1 MLRLCVRLRGCA
13 SQAAAGRRLLLG
25 GGCCWA
31 AAAAGRR
38 LLLGGGGRG
47 PVAAAPGAMAAGAY
61 KVGDLGRL
69 LAGGAPAKPAP
80 REDAQAGPGE
90 AAAPR
95 GGKRRKVDAAQ
106 GARGGARA
114 GTESSSEDELSAA
127 APRARRAA
135 ATAKAAES
143 PASDSDSGSAPGSD
157 GAQDL
162 FVSDMN
168 EAPLSAAPGKKRPRA
183 EAEARASQPAV
194 GAGGKAARRALSEV
208 EKAAEVD
215 KLSRTLFVG
224 NVPLAGAANLS
235 KLSAAVKRA
244 FAVYGAVES
253 VRLRSVPVKS
263 SPVPSDAD
271 FRVMRRVS
279 AFHNNVDTEA
289 SGSCNAYV
297 VYTEDA
303 GVAAALA
310 AHKARPLEMHG
321 HHLRCDTAGA
331 GRATRDKVERDKNLF
346 DRRSSVFVGNLPFA
360 AGEESLRELFESK
373 GLAVANVRIVR
384 DRATNQGKGFGYVLF
399 ASAESVPQ
407 ALKVSGETFLKRE
420 IRVTHCEMSARDKV
434 AKNPQQQQQQQQQQ
448 QAPRQR
454 AQGRNGG
461 DKAIDAAA
469 ARDPAEFQGAAASF
483 SSVAAAR
490 KRMRKVANR
499 GGIKGAGA
507 RKPKKDMP
515 LHEQK
520 KKRFAAR
527 KPQRGAGKIAGKRA
541 TPSKK

>member
-1 MLRLCVRLRGCA
+1 
-13 SQAAAGRRLLLG
+13 
-25 GGCCWA
+25 
-31 AAAAGRR
+31 
-38 LLLGGGGRG
+38 
-47 PVAAAPGAMAAGAY
+47 MAAGAY

-80 REDAQAGPGE
+80 RDDALAGPGE

-106 GARGGARA
+106 GGRGGARA
-114 GTESSSEDELSAA
+114 GAESSSEDELSAA
-127 APRARRAA
+127 APRARREAG
-135 ATAKAAES
+135 TAKAAKS
-143 PASDSDSGSAPGSD
+143 PASDSDSGSSGSD
-157 GAQDL
+157 GARDL

-168 EAPLSAAPGKKRPRA
+168 EAPLGAAPGKKRRRA
-183 EAEARASQPAV
+183 EAEARSSQPAA
-194 GAGGKAARRALSEV
+194 GAGGKSGRRALSEV
-208 EKAAEVD
+208 EKAAEVE

-297 VYTEDA
+297 VYAEAA
-303 GVAAALA
+303 GVAAALV
-310 AHKARPLEMHG
+310 AHKAQPLEMHG

-331 GRATRDKVERDKNLF
+331 GRATRDKVERDKSLF

-399 ASAESVPQ
+399 AGAESVPQ
-407 ALKVSGETFLKRE
+407 ALKVNGETFLKRE

-434 AKNPQQQQQQQQQQ
+434 AKNPQQQQV
-448 QAPRQR
+448 PRKR
-454 AQGRNGG
+454 AQGHNGG
-461 DKAIDAAA
+461 DKAIDADA

-490 KRMRKVANR
+490 KRMRKSVNR